1 MKPTLTGNPS
11 LVKSGFDNAPNDPL
25 VLFKQWLEA
34 ADQLEVVEPRGMV
47 LSTVDSSNLPSSRVV
62 LLKTVDDKGVVF
74 ASSETSKK
82 GQDLQQNPMAAGTL
96 WWRET
101 MQQINF
107 SGHVTK
113 LPDARADKI
122 FQERTRE
129 SQATTAISHQST
141 PMVDEKSMREAIK
154 RLLDEPGTI
163 SRPAAWHAYHIAIDT
178 IEFWL
183 GSSDRLH
190 SRLRYDSE
198 KGDWTHQR
206 LQP

>member
-1 MKPTLTGNPS
+1 MKTTLTGNPN
-11 LVKSGFDNAPNDPL
+11 LVDSGFDNPPDDPL
-25 VLFKQWLEA
+25 VLLKRWLEA
-34 ADQLEVVEPRGMV
+34 ADQLEIVEPRGMV
-47 LSTVDSSNLPSSRVV
+47 LSTVDASNQPSSRVV

-82 GQDLQQNPMAAGTL
+82 GQNLNQNPIAAGTL

-107 SGHVTK
+107 SGSVSI
-113 LPDARADKI
+113 LPDAVADKI

-141 PMVDEKSMREAIK
+141 AMTDEKSMRGAIK
-154 RLLDEPGTI
+154 RLLEESGTI
-163 SRPAAWHAYHIAIDT
+163 SRPAAWHAYHIAIDS

-183 GSSDRLH
+183 GSRDRLH
-190 SRLRYDSE
+190 SRLRYDLS
-198 KGDWTHQR
+198 KGVWSHQK